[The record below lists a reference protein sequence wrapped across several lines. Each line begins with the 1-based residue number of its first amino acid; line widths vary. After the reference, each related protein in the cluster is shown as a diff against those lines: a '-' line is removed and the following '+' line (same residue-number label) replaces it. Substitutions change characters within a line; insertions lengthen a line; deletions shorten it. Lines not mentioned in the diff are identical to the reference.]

1 VSIWVP
7 IAGVGVTDYWGDDPD
22 GTVLTYAD
30 GWSNHYPDGEVERPA
45 AVGLSAIP
53 PWCVPGNSD
62 AYDAEEN
69 EHPGPWLRLHLLTRP
84 SGPRATGDEPRRI
97 ADGATVLLTP
107 DAARALAAELTK
119 WADLDHTL
127 PPSEEV

>member
-1 VSIWVP
+1 MSIWVP
-7 IAGVGVTDYWGDDPD
+7 IAGVGHSDYWGDDPD

-53 PWCVPGNSD
+53 PWCVPGHSPD
-62 AYDAEEN
+62 DHDDEADQ
-69 EHPGPWLRLHLLTRP
+69 PGPWLRLHLLTRP
-84 SGPRATGDEPRRI
+84 SGPRAEGDEPRRI
-97 ADGATVLLTP
+97 TDGATVLLTP

-119 WADLDHTL
+119 WADLDHTK
-127 PPSEEV
+127 PKEA

>member
-1 VSIWVP
+1 MSIWVP

-45 AVGLSAIP
+45 AIGLSAIP
-53 PWCVPGNSD
+53 PWCVPGQD
-62 AYDAEEN
+62 IEVPET
-69 EHPGPWLRLHLLTRP
+69 EHTKPGPWLRLHLLTRP
-84 SGPRATGDEPRRI
+84 SGPRATGDEQRRI

-107 DAARALAAELTK
+107 DAARALAAQLTR
-119 WADLDHTL
+119 WADLDHTK
-127 PPSEEV
+127 PKEA